1 MGVHPDGQAELV
13 MLGLSDDLIARF
25 RNAIE
30 ARMGLRFE
38 DAKRTL
44 LAEVLRRRLAA
55 TAQPCESYLRTLE
68 VHADVNELGE
78 LARELTV
85 PETYFFRNSDQL
97 EAFVNVALPERLAA
111 RGPAGRVSVLSAGCA
126 SGEEAYSLAMLLSER
141 GARASLTA
149 FDVNPDVLAK
159 AARGRYSAWALR
171 ETPKA
176 TRERWFSQQ
185 GNDFVL
191 DETVRRAVVFEQRN
205 LAEDDERS
213 WLPARHDVVFCRN
226 VLMYFSPEK
235 ARTLVSRLSRILV
248 PGGYLFL
255 GHAETLRGISVEF
268 ELCHT
273 HGTFYYRRRAEA
285 QIPVEPSSLR
295 SDASAQLL
303 SQAISGADSWV
314 DSIQRATQRIE
325 ALADARPA
333 AGNGSP
339 AVDWNLDAAR
349 ELFAREQ
356 YGDALDL
363 VTALPSRSARDPD
376 VLLLHAV
383 LLVHR
388 GNLALAEEVCA
399 RLLELDGMS
408 AGAHYVLALCREAA
422 GDRRAAADHD
432 QYAVYLD
439 PGFAMPRLHLGLLAR
454 RAGDAVTAR
463 RELAQAVVL
472 LQRED
477 ASRVL
482 LFGGGFGRD
491 ALLALCRAEIAA
503 CGGAT

>member
-1 MGVHPDGQAELV
+1 
-13 MLGLSDDLIARF
+13 MLGLPDDVIARF
-25 RNAIE
+25 RSAIE
-30 ARMGLRFE
+30 DRMGLRFE

-44 LAEVLRRRLAA
+44 LAEVLGRRLTA
-55 TAQPCESYLRTLE
+55 TGQPRESYLRALE
-68 VHADVNELGE
+68 VDAGEEELGA

-97 EAFVNVALPERLAA
+97 DAFMDVAVPERLGV

-141 GARASLTA
+141 GARASITA
-149 FDVNPDVLAK
+149 FDVNPDVLEK

-171 ETPKA
+171 ETPK
-176 TRERWFSQQ
+176 TIRERWFTRQ
-185 GNDFVL
+185 GNDYVL
-191 DETVRRAVVFEQRN
+191 DETIRRGVVFERRN

-213 WLPARHDVVFCRN
+213 WLLARYDIVFCRN
-226 VLMYFSPEK
+226 VLMYFAPDK
-235 ARTLVSRLSRILV
+235 ARALVSRLSRSLV

-255 GHAETLRGISVEF
+255 GHAETLRGISTEF

-273 HGTFYYRRRAEA
+273 HGTFYYRRRGDA
-285 QIPVEPSSLR
+285 QVRVEPVYAR
-295 SDASAQLL
+295 SDPAAQLL
-303 SQAISGADSWV
+303 REAVSGADSWV
-314 DSIQRATQRIE
+314 DSIQRATQRIQT
-325 ALADARPA
+325 LADARPVA
-333 AGNGSP
+333 ENDAVP
-339 AVDWNLDAAR
+339 AEWDLDAVR
-349 ELFAREQ
+349 EMFARER

-388 GNLALAEEVCA
+388 GNLAAAEEMSA
-399 RLLELDGMS
+399 RLLDLDGLS

-432 QYAVYLD
+432 QHAVYLD
-439 PGFAMPRLHLGLLAR
+439 QTFAMPRLHLGLMAR
-454 RAGDAVTAR
+454 RGGDAVTAR
-463 RELAQAVVL
+463 RELAQALVL

-491 ALLALCRAEIAA
+491 ALLALCRAELSA
-503 CGGAT
+503 CGGAI